1 MAVKTIKTYSIYKTS
16 DGRIFDDKTEANDW
30 ESLLGNFTNV
40 VMLDKDFNKITDYN
54 TDKAIYVYIK
64 TTDAINAFNK
74 IQKYRGNCS
83 VGSIVN
89 RWHYYDVDKHKYIDI
104 FYEMTRL
111 SAIGQNLDNYL

>member
-74 IQKYRGNCS
+74 IQKHRGNCT
-83 VGSIVN
+83 VRTTVN
-89 RWHYYDVDKHKYIDI
+89 TWHYYDKDQHCYIDI
-104 FYEMTRL
+104 AYE
-111 SAIGQNLDNYL
+111 IGKLRALGQHLDNYI